1 MLWTKIINLLTAPS
15 CNEHQFDLSAMNNSI
30 VKMYENPQ
38 ILTWEDVETY
48 YEMEPC
54 EHDAIWT
61 LTSMKDADYENPLY
75 DILEE
80 EEEDELTDDD
90 IEYAEHVTDYDY

>member
-1 MLWTKIINLLTAPS
+1 
-15 CNEHQFDLSAMNNSI
+15 
-30 VKMYENPQ
+30 MYENSQ
-38 ILTWEDVETY
+38 ILTCEDVEAY

-80 EEEDELTDDD
+80 DEEEEVTDED